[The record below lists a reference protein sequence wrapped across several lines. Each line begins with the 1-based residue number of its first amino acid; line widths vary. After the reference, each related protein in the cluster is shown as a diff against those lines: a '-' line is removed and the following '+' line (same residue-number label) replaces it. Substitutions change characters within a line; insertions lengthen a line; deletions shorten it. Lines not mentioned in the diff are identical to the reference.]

1 MKILLLGVGLQGKAA
16 LYDMVNSPEVN
27 QVIAVDREHDALIN
41 FVKGLNTTK
50 VEPVACDVDDESQVS
65 KLMKSVEAVVVL
77 LPTSYNLPMARL
89 AVENGI
95 HFVNSSYKPN
105 GLAELGPL
113 AAEKGIAILP
123 EFGLDPGIDLVLG
136 GQAVRELDRVDYFY
150 SYGSGVPAPDAAG
163 NPLGYKISWSFHGVL
178 NAYKRPARY
187 VNNGEVIEVSGGEI
201 FSSGNVHTIDVPG
214 WGMMEAYLNGDV
226 VGFLDELEIRST
238 VKNAGRFATRW
249 PGHCAFWYPIS
260 QLGFLSDD
268 PVQIGDVRVSPKE
281 FVCSLL
287 EPQLQYSEN
296 ERDLALILVDV
307 RGEKDGK
314 PMRILYTASGLR
326 DLDTGFMAMTRMVGF
341 TSSIGAQMILRGD
354 IEKRGLLSPL
364 TDIPFD
370 IFTKE
375 LEKRGINIERT
386 HEMM

>member
-1 MKILLLGVGLQGKAA
+1 
-16 LYDMVNSPEVN
+16 
-27 QVIAVDREHDALIN
+27 
-41 FVKGLNTTK
+41 
-50 VEPVACDVDDESQVS
+50 
-65 KLMKSVEAVVVL
+65 
-77 LPTSYNLPMARL
+77 
-89 AVENGI
+89 
-95 HFVNSSYKPN
+95 
-105 GLAELGPL
+105 
-113 AAEKGIAILP
+113 
-123 EFGLDPGIDLVLG
+123 
-136 GQAVRELDRVDYFY
+136 
-150 SYGSGVPAPDAAG
+150 
-163 NPLGYKISWSFHGVL
+163 
-178 NAYKRPARY
+178 
-187 VNNGEVIEVSGGEI
+187 
-201 FSSGNVHTIDVPG
+201 
-214 WGMMEAYLNGDV
+214 MMEAYLNGDV

-249 PGHCAFWYPIS
+249 PGHCAFWYPVS